1 MNAIAGG
8 GTMLTF
14 PALLAA
20 GLPPVLANTTST
32 VALCVGM
39 PGGVWAFRRHLVGLG
54 GWIWPLGVVSVIGG
68 IAGGMLLL
76 AMPSAVF
83 VAVVPWLLLLATA
96 LFVLHEP
103 LVSWLRRRQGGAGAE
118 SGVEGRRPSAWGVGV
133 QVLVGIYGGY
143 FGAGIGIMM
152 LASLS
157 LLGLRDIN
165 RLNALK
171 ALLAFLVNM
180 ASVIYFLIHGHVD
193 WSLAVWLMSGSVPG
207 SIVGAKLAQRIPA
220 RWVRLIAATI
230 GIIIAVSLW
239 LK

>member
-1 MNAIAGG
+1 M
-8 GTMLTF
+8 
-14 PALLAA
+14 
-20 GLPPVLANTTST
+20 
-32 VALCVGM
+32 
-39 PGGVWAFRRHLVGLG
+39 
-54 GWIWPLGVVSVIGG
+54 
-68 IAGGMLLL
+68 AGGMLLL

-103 LVSWLRRRQGGAGAE
+103 LVGWLRRRQGGAAGVGGAGAE
-118 SGVEGRRPSAWGVGV
+118 VPAPSAWGVGV

-193 WSLAVWLMSGSVPG
+193 WSLAVWLMAGSVPG
-207 SIVGAKLAQRIPA
+207 SIVGAKLAQRISA

-230 GIIIAVSLW
+230 GITIAISLW